1 MSEELRQKGYLDGS
15 GHTQGTL
22 VGAYEAFNLGATT
35 LEQLRRARIVPDRNY
50 GKYQGRKPDGLVV
63 DRRGADPIVKFV
75 VEYKDAGKL
84 DSENK
89 INSFIDK
96 VAEEYC
102 RPLACEFGGVSDQRR
117 NSWVLVSP
125 TSWKFIRREDD
136 YPLDYPIDLAS
147 DAGRDLM
154 SKTLGRLEADLN
166 KPQAALIPLEAV
178 NPTRLAEQTWQ
189 DIWLACGQQA
199 EACLATFIEI
209 LIFKFLSDLNV
220 LRTDTAGVPVDF
232 ATVFNKDTDKVLRY
246 YFERV
251 RPAIKSLF
259 PCGTDGTSI
268 INGIVLD
275 PKVEDQGRLFHQILQ
290 RFDEFGSLR
299 RIDPE
304 FKSRIFERF
313 LKKSLSVKNWGQ
325 YFTPRN
331 VVKAMVE
338 MSGVEYLPPHA
349 VLADPACG
357 VGGFVLEP
365 LMNKRPHDFRS
376 TSAPNL
382 DYVGWDRDEKTIILA
397 KANMLVHL
405 SEVLENDPVGAILRL
420 SNVLD
425 GTFLSTGNSSTGSLA
440 KAPREAFDLVMT
452 NPPYVTRGTGKHRDL
467 LRQDPQLQAYY
478 SIPGAG
484 VENLFV
490 QLIINGLKPGARA
503 LVIVPD
509 GLLLRHSEDA
519 LRAHVLRTCYLEAI
533 VSLPKDTFYS
543 TPKKT
548 YILII
553 CKKQVPGDVQR
564 EAVFTYLITEVG
576 ETRDAKRFLISE
588 NDLPKMSAA
597 FRLFQG
603 NPQEFSSADR
613 RCKLFPIERF
623 KPDEHWL
630 VNKWWPREEREQLGD
645 LDEESFVSPA
655 ELSPI
660 LKDTGAMLDK
670 HAELLVVSGRT
681 KQIRRTV
688 TLSLSDKT
696 LFRMSIGKRVL
707 KKTLFYAK
715 RGTVPLYSANVELGK
730 EHGWIEQS
738 NLKDFCHPSLL
749 WSIDSDFNM
758 TSRAAG
764 DVFAT
769 TDHCGRIEIVSN
781 DLDPV
786 YCQAAIVYGFGRTY
800 GFDRVTRPSLRRMAA
815 VTFKVPIRVDG
826 AFDLEAQRDL
836 AKEFSAI
843 QEAVDDAKKGLE
855 AISDLKPRADLPKDA
870 KDMGYRGVQ
879 VKPQALD
886 EQEFHSLVKK
896 WRKDTQH
903 LSSVAKMAQH
913 PAYRR
918 IIGMG
923 FDALPYLFTELSQRP
938 DHWLVALNAITG
950 EDPVPPAST
959 FEQAVKT
966 WLLWAKEK
974 GYLQ

>member
-1 MSEELRQKGYLDGS
+1 VSEELRQKGYLDRRGNA
-15 GHTQGTL
+15 HGTV

-35 LEQLRRARIVPDRNY
+35 LEQLRRARIIPDRNY
-50 GKYQGRKPDGLVV
+50 GKYQTRKPDGLVV
-63 DRRGADPIVKFV
+63 DRRGAEPLVKLV
-75 VEYKDAGKL
+75 VEYKDAGGL
-84 DSENK
+84 DSESK
-89 INSFIDK
+89 TQGFINK

-102 RPLACEFGGVSDQRR
+102 RPLGCEFGGVSDHLR

-125 TSWKFIRREDD
+125 TFWKLIRREDD

-147 DAGRDLM
+147 DVGRALI
-154 SKTLGRLEADLN
+154 SKTLGRLETDLN
-166 KPQAALIPLEAV
+166 KPQAALVPLEAV

-220 LRTDTAGVPVDF
+220 LHTDSSGVPVDF
-232 ATVFNKDTDKVLRY
+232 TTVFKKDNDKVLLY
-246 YFERV
+246 YYDRV
-251 RPAIKSLF
+251 RPAIKALF
-259 PCGTDGTSI
+259 PAGPDGTSI

-275 PKVEDQGRLFHQILQ
+275 PKVADQGRLFHQILQ
-290 RFDEFGSLR
+290 RFQEFGSLR

-313 LKKSLSVKNWGQ
+313 LKKSISVKNWGQ

-331 VVKAMVE
+331 VVKSMVE
-338 MSGVEYLPPHA
+338 MSGVEHLRPNA

-376 TSAPNL
+376 EDAPNL
-382 DYVGWDRDEKTIILA
+382 HYIGWDRDEKTIILA

-405 SEVLENDPVGAILRL
+405 SELLENDPAGAIPRL
-420 SNVLD
+420 ASVLND
-425 GTFLSTGNSSTGSLA
+425 SFLSTGNSSTGSLA
-440 KAPREAFDLVMT
+440 RAPRDAFDLVMT

-467 LRQDPQLQAYY
+467 LRQDPQLQTYY

-519 LRAHVLRTCYLEAI
+519 LRAHILRTCYLEAI

-548 YILII
+548 YILVIR
-553 CKKQVPGDVQR
+553 KKQVPGDVQR

-576 ETRDAKRFLISE
+576 ETRDAKRFVITD
-588 NDLPKMSAA
+588 NDLPRMSGA

-603 NPQEFSSADR
+603 NPQEFSSTDQ

-645 LDEESFVSPA
+645 LDEEFFVSPG
-655 ELSPI
+655 ELAPI
-660 LKDTGAMLDK
+660 LQDTGALLDK
-670 HAELLVVSGRT
+670 HAETLMGSSRT
-681 KQIRRTV
+681 KTIHRTI
-688 TLSLSDKT
+688 TLSLADKT
-696 LFRMSIGKRVL
+696 LFRMGIGKRVL

-715 RGTVPLYSANVELGK
+715 RGSIPLYSANVEVGK
-730 EHGWIEQS
+730 EHGWVEKS
-738 NLKDFCHPSLL
+738 NVKDFSHPSLL

-758 TSRAAG
+758 TARGAG
-764 DVFAT
+764 DLFAT
-769 TDHCGRIEIVSN
+769 TDHCGRIEILSE

-786 YCQAAIVYGFGRTY
+786 YCQAAITYGFGRTY

-815 VTFKVPIRVDG
+815 VTFKVPVKDDG
-826 AFDLEAQRDL
+826 TFDLEAQRDL
-836 AKEFSAI
+836 AQEFSAI
-843 QEAVDDAKKGLE
+843 QDAVDDATKGLE
-855 AISDLKPRADLPKDA
+855 AICDLKPKADLPKDA
-870 KDMGYRGVQ
+870 QDMGSRGVI
-879 VKPQALD
+879 VKPQLLD
-886 EQEFHSLVKK
+886 EQEFHSLVKR

-903 LSSVAKMAQH
+903 FSSVAKIVKH

-918 IIGMG
+918 IIAMG
-923 FDALPYLFTELSQRP
+923 FDVLPYLFKELSQRP

-950 EDPVPPAST
+950 EDPVTADST
-959 FEQAVKT
+959 FEEAVKA
-966 WLLWAKEK
+966 WLMWGREK
-974 GYLQ
+974 GHLQ

>member
-1 MSEELRQKGYLDGS
+1 VSEELRQKGYLDKS
-15 GHTQGTL
+15 GHARGTL
-22 VGAYEAFNLGATT
+22 VGAYESFNLGATT
-35 LEQLRRARIVPDRNY
+35 FDQLRRAQIIPDRDY
-50 GKYQGRKPDGLVV
+50 GKYQTRKPDGLVV
-63 DRRGADPIVKFV
+63 DRRGDEPIVKFV
-75 VEYKDAGKL
+75 IEYKDAGKL
-84 DSENK
+84 DSESK
-89 INSFIDK
+89 THDFIDK

-102 RPLACEFGGVSDQRR
+102 RPLSCEFGGVSDQRR

-125 TSWKFIRREDD
+125 SSWKFIRREDD

-147 DAGRDLM
+147 DAGRALIA
-154 SKTLGRLEADLN
+154 KTLDRLETDLN
-166 KPQAALIPLEAV
+166 KPQAALVPLEAV

-189 DIWLACGQQA
+189 DIWLACGQQP

-220 LRTDTAGVPVDF
+220 LRFDAAGVPVDF
-232 ATVFNKDTDKVLRY
+232 TTVFKKDTDKVLIY
-246 YFERV
+246 YYEQV
-251 RPAIKSLF
+251 RPAIKALF
-259 PCGTDGTSI
+259 PAGTDDTSI

-275 PKVEDQGRLFHQILQ
+275 PKVQDQGRLFHQILQ
-290 RFDEFGSLR
+290 RFQDFGSLR

-313 LKKSLSVKNWGQ
+313 LKKNLSVKNWGQ

-338 MSGVEYLPPHA
+338 MSGVEYLPPGA

-376 TSAPNL
+376 ATAPNL
-382 DYVGWDRDEKTIILA
+382 NYVGWDRDDKTIILA

-405 SEVLENDPVGAILRL
+405 SEVLENDPAGAIPRL
-420 SNVLD
+420 AQVLNE
-425 GTFLSTGNSSTGSLA
+425 TFLSTSNSSTGSLA
-440 KAPREAFDLVMT
+440 KAPREVFDLVMT

-467 LRQDPQLQAYY
+467 LRQDQQLQEYY

-509 GLLLRHSEDA
+509 GLLLRHSEDT
-519 LRAHVLRTCYLEAI
+519 LRAHILRTCYLEAI

-548 YILII
+548 YILAIR
-553 CKKQVPGDVQR
+553 KKQAPGDVQR

-576 ETRDAKRFLISE
+576 ETRDAKRFTITE
-588 NDLPKMSAA
+588 NDLPKMSSA

-603 NPQEFSSADR
+603 NPQEFTSKDN
-613 RCKLFPIERF
+613 RCKLFPIDRF

-645 LDEESFVSPA
+645 SDEESFVSPT
-655 ELSPI
+655 ELAPI
-660 LKDTGAMLDK
+660 LKETGAMLDK
-670 HAELLVVSGRT
+670 HAETLLISGRT
-681 KQIRRTV
+681 KQVSRTV

-715 RGTVPLYSANVELGK
+715 PGPVPLYSANVEIGK

-738 NLKDFCHPSLL
+738 NLKDFSRPSLL

-758 TSRAAG
+758 TSRMAG

-769 TDHCGRIEIVSN
+769 TDHCGRMEILSD

-815 VTFKVPIRVDG
+815 VTFKVPVKTDG
-826 AFDLEAQRDL
+826 TFDLEAQRDL
-836 AKEFSAI
+836 AREFSAI
-843 QEAVDDAKKGLE
+843 QDAVDDVKKGLE
-855 AISDLKPRADLPKDA
+855 AVSDLKPRADLPKDA
-870 KDMGYRGVQ
+870 IDTGFRGEQ
-879 VKPQALD
+879 IKPQPLD

-903 LSSVAKMAQH
+903 LSSVAKMTQH

-923 FDALPYLFTELSQRP
+923 FDVLPYLFAELRRHP

-950 EDPVPPAST
+950 EDPVPSTST
-959 FEQAVKT
+959 FEQAVKAWLT
-966 WLLWAKEK
+966 WGKEK
-974 GYLQ
+974 GYLK